1 MRYLI
6 LCLMLTAC
14 AEPGGTAQPVSHDS
28 VPTGSQNLGASA
40 PQTITLSNRLI
51 GQIQRLSVGSAE
63 LQLSCPGGLCAPIPE
78 SRLECHRGT
87 SIVLS
92 YESPEYCF
100 LIPGQAAP

>member
-40 PQTITLSNRLI
+40 
-51 GQIQRLSVGSAE
+51 
-63 LQLSCPGGLCAPIPE
+63 
-78 SRLECHRGT
+78 
-87 SIVLS
+87 